1 MVWLICKEG
10 ILKMWVPCRR
20 CEQPLKGFKEG
31 HDRVFQE
38 LWEMWLKGQIP
49 GIQYLVV
56 NGSAWR

>member
-10 ILKMWVPCRR
+10 ILKMWGPCHR

-31 HDRVFQE
+31 HDSVLQE
-38 LWEMWLKGQIP
+38 LWDMWLKGQIP